1 VLDHEIL
8 RQITSTIYKL
18 SDDDLDLL
26 TSCAFVKHLKKA
38 EALLS
43 QGEICR
49 SLYFV
54 ERGYLRTFYERDGT
68 DINMNFT
75 FEGHFTFDVK
85 SFRSKKPTEIRIEAG
100 EDVSVLVFDIS
111 RLSGSYP
118 SGSQVPTFIRRLAIG
133 LLLASESHNELLKL
147 HTPTERYQYIE
158 LNQPSLLQRV
168 SLSQIASYLG
178 VARETLSR
186 IRGRND

>member
-1 VLDHEIL
+1 MDQEIL

-26 TSCAFVKHLKKA
+26 ISCAFVKHLKKGN
-38 EALLS
+38 ALLS
-43 QGEICR
+43 KGEICR

-54 ERGYLRTFYERDGT
+54 ERGYLRTFYDRDGT
-68 DINMNFT
+68 AVNMNFT
-75 FEGHFTFDVK
+75 FEGNFTTDVK
-85 SFRSKKPTEIRIEAG
+85 SFRSREPTEIAIEAG

-111 RLSGSYP
+111 KLSGNYP
-118 SGSQVPTFIRRLAIG
+118 PGSMVPTFIRRLAIG

-147 HTPTERYQYIE
+147 HTPTERYRYIE
-158 LNQPSLLQRV
+158 LNQPSLLHRV

-186 IRGRND
+186 IRGRNE

>member
-1 VLDHEIL
+1 MDHETL

-26 TSCAFVKHLKKA
+26 TSCACIKHLRKG

-43 QGEICR
+43 KGEICR

-54 ERGYLRTFYERDGT
+54 QRGYLRSFYDRDGT
-68 DINMNFT
+68 AINLNFS
-75 FEGHFTFDVK
+75 FEGDFTTDVK
-85 SFRSKKPTEIRIEAG
+85 SFRSKKATEIRIEAA
-100 EDVSVLVFDIS
+100 EDVSVLVFDIGQ
-111 RLSGSYP
+111 LSGKYP
-118 SGSQVPTFIRRLAIG
+118 PGSQVPTFIRRLAIG

-147 HTPTERYQYIE
+147 HTPTERYRYIE

-186 IRGRND
+186 IRGRNG